1 MILYFLGVL
10 QNDLVGEKSPW
21 TYSPTTSGA
30 TTAFLDALNLSFAL
44 NSNAFFNDFG
54 FTAIPEASRSL
65 QKPVGWTYA
74 PEVFITY
81 KSLGSGFN
89 P

>member
-44 NSNAFFNDFG
+44 NSNTLSMILASLPSQKP
-54 FTAIPEASRSL
+54 PEASRSL

-74 PEVFITY
+74 PEVF
-81 KSLGSGFN
+81 GE
-89 P
+89 